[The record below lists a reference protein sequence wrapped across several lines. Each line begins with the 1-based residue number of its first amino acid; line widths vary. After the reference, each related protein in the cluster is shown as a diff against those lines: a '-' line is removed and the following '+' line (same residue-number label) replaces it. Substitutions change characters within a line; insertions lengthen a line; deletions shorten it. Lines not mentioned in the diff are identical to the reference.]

1 MASPIL
7 RGKRWKSWSTAS
19 NSYSYLC
26 KNIGIQ
32 SWDSNFGIQ
41 RWKVGIQTLAAIYA
55 KTVEKT

>member
-1 MASPIL
+1 MAFPIL

-26 KNIGIQ
+26 K
-32 SWDSNFGIQ
+32 NFGIQ